1 MVLKDHLYKQ
11 RLHDFCLAQQHSSLQ
26 TIALAIKDAEQEAAE
41 YGAPKDRYDGFR
53 NQQSRKRNMLA
64 TQYGLTENNIRVLKM
79 LQINRSFDK
88 VAPGALVI
96 INSKCFF
103 IAVGLGMIRFE
114 GEEVAVISAQVPV
127 YQLMRDK
134 KPGEDF
140 IFNGEKLTIA
150 ALL

>member
-1 MVLKDHLYKQ
+1 MALKDHLYKQ
-11 RLHDFCLAQQHSSLQ
+11 RLYDFCLAQQHNSLQ
-26 TIALAIKDAEQEAAE
+26 TIALAMKEAEQEAAD

-96 INSKCFF
+96 TNSKCFF

-114 GEEVAVISAQVPV
+114 AEEVAVISAQVPV